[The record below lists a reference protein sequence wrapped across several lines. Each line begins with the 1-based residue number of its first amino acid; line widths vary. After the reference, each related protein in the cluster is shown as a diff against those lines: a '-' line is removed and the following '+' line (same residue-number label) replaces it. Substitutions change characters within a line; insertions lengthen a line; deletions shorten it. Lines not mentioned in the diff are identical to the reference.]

1 MRYKIAEL
9 LNNVVTKIILAIIL
23 GFIVGAIALAFAG
36 YDPVAS
42 YSMMI
47 TSIFSSPQNMVQVL
61 VLTMPNILTGL
72 SVAFAFKTG
81 LFNIG
86 GEGQYLVGCMAAV
99 IVGGQLKM
107 PPVINIIVIM
117 LVAIIAGGL
126 YGAFAGFLKA
136 KFGIHEV
143 ITTIML
149 NWIALYF
156 NNYLISVPGIGIKN
170 TQYSIAIKENAWT
183 NILNKWKT
191 SPDGQTFLTSHH
203 TISTILLGTDINYGL
218 IIAIAVSIL
227 IWFILYKTTFGY
239 QVRAVGL
246 NKDAAEFA
254 GIGVKKN
261 IIMTMFIAGGLAGL
275 AGALQ
280 MAGSLPHS
288 LVTLASQPGYGFNG
302 ITVALMANSAPIG
315 CVFTAL
321 LLSALQFG
329 GSTIQMNLGAPS
341 EVVNIMIGVIVFF
354 VAVASMFTMIS
365 ERIKK
370 RRVKNAD

>member
-9 LNNVVTKIILAIIL
+9 LNKSVVKIVLAIL
-23 GFIVGAIALAFAG
+23 MGFLVGAIALILAG
-36 YDPVAS
+36 YDPIAS

-61 VLTMPNILTGL
+61 ILTMPNILTGL

-99 IVGGQLKM
+99 IVGGELKM

-117 LVAIIAGGL
+117 LVAILAGGL
-126 YGAFAGFLKA
+126 YGALAGLLKA

-156 NNYLISVPGIGIKN
+156 NNYLISVPGIGVKN
-170 TQYSIAIKENAWT
+170 TEYSIAIKQNAWT
-183 NILNKWKT
+183 NILNNWKT
-191 SPDGQTFLTSHH
+191 SSSGKAYLASHH
-203 TISTILLGTDINYGL
+203 TLATILMGTDINYGL
-218 IIAIAVSIL
+218 IIAIVAAIF
-227 IWFILYKTTFGY
+227 IWFLLYKTTFGY

-246 NKDAAEFA
+246 NKEAAEFA
-254 GIGVKKN
+254 GIGVNKN
-261 IIMTMFIAGGLAGL
+261 IIMTMFVAGGLAGL

-288 LVTLASQPGYGFNG
+288 LVTLATEPGYGFNG

-315 CVFTAL
+315 CIFTAF
-321 LLSALQFG
+321 LLSGLQFG
-329 GSTIQMNLGAPS
+329 GSTMQMNLGTPS

-354 VAVASMFTMIS
+354 VAVASMFTMLS
-365 ERIKK
+365 EKIKK

>member
-9 LNNVVTKIILAIIL
+9 LNKAVTKIVLAILL
-23 GFIVGAIALAFAG
+23 GFIVGAIVLAISG
-36 YDPVAS
+36 YNPFDC

-61 VLTMPNILTGL
+61 ILTMPNILTGL

-86 GEGQYLVGCMAAV
+86 AEGQYLVGSMAAV
-99 IVGGQLKM
+99 IIGAELKM
-107 PPVINIIVIM
+107 PPVISIIVIM
-117 LVAIIAGGL
+117 LVAVLAGGL

-136 KFGIHEV
+136 KYGIHEV

-156 NNYLISVPGIGIKN
+156 NNYLISVPGIGVKN
-170 TQYSIAIKENAWT
+170 TEYSIAIKHNAWT
-183 NILNKWKT
+183 NILSNWKGST
-191 SPDGQTFLTSHH
+191 NGQAFLASHP
-203 TISTILLGTDINYGL
+203 TLSTILMGTDINYGI
-218 IIAIAVSIL
+218 IIAIAVAIL
-227 IWFILYKTTFGY
+227 IWFILYRTTFGY

-254 GIGVKKN
+254 GIGVNKS

-288 LVTLASQPGYGFNG
+288 LVTLATQPGYGFNG
-302 ITVALMANSAPIG
+302 ITVALMANSSPIG
-315 CVFTAL
+315 CIFTAL
-321 LLSALQFG
+321 LLSGLQFG
-329 GSTIQMNLGAPS
+329 GSTMQMNLGAPS

-365 ERIKK
+365 EKLKK
-370 RRVKNAD
+370 RRVKNGN

>member
-1 MRYKIAEL
+1 MRYKISEL
-9 LNNVVTKIILAIIL
+9 LNKTVAKIVMAILL
-23 GFIVGAIALAFAG
+23 GFIVGGIVLAFAG
-36 YDPVAS
+36 YNPFTC

-47 TSIFSSPQNMVQVL
+47 MSIFSSPQNIVQVL
-61 VLTMPNILTGL
+61 ILTMPNILTGL

-86 GEGQYLVGCMAAV
+86 AEGQYLVGSMAAV
-99 IVGGQLKM
+99 IIGGELKM
-107 PPVINIIVIM
+107 PPVISIIVIM
-117 LVAIIAGGL
+117 LVAVLVGGL

-136 KFGIHEV
+136 RFGIHEV

-156 NNYLISVPGIGIKN
+156 NNYLISIPGIGVKN
-170 TQYSIAIKENAWT
+170 TEYSIAIKQNAWT
-183 NILNKWKT
+183 NILTNWKGT
-191 SPDGQTFLTSHH
+191 PNGKAFLASHPAL
-203 TISTILLGTDINYGL
+203 STILMGTDINYGI
-218 IIAIAVSIL
+218 IIAIAVAIL
-227 IWFILYKTTFGY
+227 IWFILYRTTFGY

-254 GIGVKKN
+254 GIGVSKS

-288 LVTLASQPGYGFNG
+288 LVTLATQPGYGFNG
-302 ITVALMANSAPIG
+302 ITVALMANSSPIG
-315 CVFTAL
+315 CIFTAL
-321 LLSALQFG
+321 LLYGLQFG
-329 GSTIQMNLGAPS
+329 GSTMQMNLGAPS

-365 ERIKK
+365 EKMKK
-370 RRVKNAD
+370 RRMKNGN

>member
-1 MRYKIAEL
+1 MKYKIAEL
-9 LNNVVTKIILAIIL
+9 LNKAVTKIVLAIML
-23 GFIVGAIALAFAG
+23 GFIVGAIVLAFAG
-36 YDPVAS
+36 YNPFDC

-47 TSIFSSPQNMVQVL
+47 TSIFTNPSNMVQVMI
-61 VLTMPNILTGL
+61 LTMPNILTGL

-86 GEGQYLVGCMAAV
+86 AEGQYLVGAMTAV
-99 IVGGQLKM
+99 LVGSMFKM
-107 PPVINIIVIM
+107 PPGINIIVIM
-117 LVAIIAGGL
+117 LAAILAAGL
-126 YGAFAGFLKA
+126 YGAFAGYLKA

-170 TQYSIAIKENAWT
+170 TQYSIAIQHNAWT
-183 NILNKWKT
+183 NLLVNWKET
-191 SPDGQTFLTSHH
+191 QQGAAFLASHQTL
-203 TISTILLGTDINYGL
+203 STILLGTDINYGI
-218 IIAIAVSIL
+218 IIAIAVAIL

-261 IIMTMFIAGGLAGL
+261 IILTMFVAGGLAGL

-280 MAGSLPHS
+280 MAGSLPHA
-288 LVTLASQPGYGFNG
+288 LVTLATAPGYGFNG
-302 ITVALMANSAPIG
+302 ITVALMANSSPVG
-315 CVFTAL
+315 CIFTAL
-321 LLSALQFG
+321 LLSGLQFG

-365 ERIKK
+365 EKMKK
-370 RRVKNAD
+370 RRVKNGH